1 MSRRKGNFST
11 KKKAQAHAAKL
22 RRQFA
27 RMKPIRV
34 VKQDVGWDVITT
46 H

>member
-1 MSRRKGNFST
+1 MSRRKGNYST
-11 KKKAQAHAAKL
+11 KAKAQAHAAKL
-22 RRQFA
+22 RKHFA

-34 VKQDVGWDVITT
+34 VKCDVGWDVITT